1 MKYLILCF
9 SIFLLFWFN
18 VSNAQVLPEDIYITL
33 SPNDPAPGEKIT
45 ATAQSFDTDLTVS
58 KISWYYNGKLV
69 LSGTGKTTVM
79 VTAPLVGG
87 SATLSVVAN
96 GVSGD
101 AEDEIVIRPGSVDVI
116 WEAIDSYTPPF
127 YKGKALASI
136 GAKIKAVAI
145 PSANTPK
152 TLSYNWK
159 YNDNSIS
166 KDSGVNKN
174 SLVIKTD
181 VLTKNPTFSVDI
193 TGGTFEGNGKSSLTL
208 RDPSLV
214 LYQKN
219 NGFIDYAH
227 GSLSDTSISN
237 SGVTLRVEPFNFSF
251 IKSLENSLNIKFTLN
266 GESFS
271 GVEQVQELPIDSPEA
286 SGSSAID
293 ISATS
298 IKDRFQSA
306 RKTFNLNF

>member
-69 LSGTGKTTVM
+69 LSGIGKTTVS

-96 GVSGD
+96 GASGD

-127 YKGKALASI
+127 YKGKALAPVGS
-136 GAKIKAVAI
+136 KIRVTAVVN
-145 PSANTPK
+145 ANAPK
-152 TLSYNWK
+152 ILSYNWK
-159 YNDNSIS
+159 YNDS
-166 KDSGVNKN
+166 KVINQSGINKN
-174 SLVIKTD
+174 NIVIKTD
-181 VLTKNPTFSVDI
+181 TLTTNNSFGVEI
-193 TGGTFEGNGKSSLTL
+193 TGGTFEGEGLVSVPL
-208 RDPSLV
+208 RDPEV
-214 LYQKN
+214 IIYQKS
-219 NGFIDYAH
+219 NGFIDYAY
-227 GSLSDTSISN
+227 GSTKNTNISTP
-237 SGVTLRVEPFNFSF
+237 GITIRVEPFNFT
-251 IKSLENSLNIKFTLN
+251 INKIPENSLNINFT
-266 GESFS
+266 
-271 GVEQVQELPIDSPEA
+271 VKEQAFAGIGHIQELPINKPEDSDQ
-286 SGSSAID
+286 GLLGVTVSSLKERLQ
-293 ISATS
+293 S
-298 IKDRFQSA
+298 IK
-306 RKTFNLNF
+306 KTFTLNF